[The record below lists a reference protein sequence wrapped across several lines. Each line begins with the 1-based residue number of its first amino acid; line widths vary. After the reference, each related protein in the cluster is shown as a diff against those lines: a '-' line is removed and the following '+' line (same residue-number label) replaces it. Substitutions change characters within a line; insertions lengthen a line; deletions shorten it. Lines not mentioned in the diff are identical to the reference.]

1 MWNKIKPILLTCTL
15 IWLIGSCVITKTKAD
30 TAISTNIL
38 PNAGT
43 TSSNMDN
50 FDLDGVQSGSTGFL
64 NNNSTHNGFD
74 ITCQTQVNNSCGRA
88 FSGELEASHDI
99 KVSANGTLLNI
110 QGVENGTT
118 YTSTQKKLD
127 GGIGL
132 DSSFSVQNCEW
143 SGSANPCGSSS
154 GAQDSY
160 NLHIKIKDNNGNTL
174 AEMTTTRLDDAGY
187 YGNSKQFTDSL
198 IWNGVGA
205 SSYEWYW
212 EGIDGSGST
221 SSVTLGPNLLGAE
234 LLLDF
239 PTEDYEVFTLQE
251 IEELNEA
258 LGTANLT
265 ENEIW
270 DVISGIESVVE
281 EKLIIGGNL
290 ETEAKVELNVQA
302 TGLTLEIASTKTG
315 AVIMESPMVQEE
327 FSSVLEEMP
336 IETLKEEMIAMVQE
350 EMPFMEIMEEMT
362 PSPPPME
369 MIEEME
375 EEEPPMMTMRPGP
388 MMEERPAP
396 TEEGPPSSRSPM
408 PMMIEEEPQEEKP
421 QQMTSRP
428 METAPAKKETT
439 NAPKEETRKSE
450 PTPTK
455 QEEPQE
461 EKTREEP
468 QETFTEET
476 PKENAP
482 RETAREEKKPSSEG
496 SVKST
501 RTKTASSKEQKAIQE
516 GKAKAA
522 NIARIMDKVDQN
534 VKDKSK
540 NLQLKNLI
548 KLDAMASDQMSLNV
562 YNVPFYQPKD
572 IYLNQLNIQDNRQIY
587 FNVNLATYVQND
599 KITVN
604 TKKLNEIKLKKR
616 ELLLELER
624 LRNG

>member
-1 MWNKIKPILLTCTL
+1 MTIAYRH
-15 IWLIGSCVITKTKAD
+15 GSCGMRSALND
-30 TAISTNIL
+30 WTNEPL
-38 PNAGT
+38 
-43 TSSNMDN
+43 
-50 FDLDGVQSGSTGFL
+50 
-64 NNNSTHNGFD
+64 
-74 ITCQTQVNNSCGRA
+74 
-88 FSGELEASHDI
+88 
-99 KVSANGTLLNI
+99 
-110 QGVENGTT
+110 
-118 YTSTQKKLD
+118 
-127 GGIGL
+127 
-132 DSSFSVQNCEW
+132 
-143 SGSANPCGSSS
+143 
-154 GAQDSY
+154 
-160 NLHIKIKDNNGNTL
+160 
-174 AEMTTTRLDDAGY
+174 
-187 YGNSKQFTDSL
+187 
-198 IWNGVGA
+198 
-205 SSYEWYW
+205 
-212 EGIDGSGST
+212 
-221 SSVTLGPNLLGAE
+221 
-234 LLLDF
+234 
-239 PTEDYEVFTLQE
+239 
-251 IEELNEA
+251 EELNEA

-290 ETEAKVELNVQA
+290 ETEARVELNVQA

-327 FSSVLEEMP
+327 FSSVFEEMP

-388 MMEERPAP
+388 MIEERPAP
-396 TEEGPPSSRSPM
+396 TEEGSPSSRSPM

-421 QQMTSRP
+421 QQMASRP

-439 NAPKEETRKSE
+439 NAPKEETRKPE
-450 PTPTK
+450 PTSTK

>member
-1 MWNKIKPILLTCTL
+1 MWNKIKPILLTFAL

-302 TGLTLEIASTKTG
+302 TGLTLEIASTKTET
-315 AVIMESPMVQEE
+315 VIMESPMIQEE
-327 FSSVLEEMP
+327 FSSVFEEMP

-388 MMEERPAP
+388 MIEEGPAP
-396 TEEGPPSSRSPM
+396 TEEGSPSSRSPM
-408 PMMIEEEPQEEKP
+408 PMMIEEEPQEEKT
-421 QQMTSRP
+421 QQMESIP
-428 METAPAKKETT
+428 MEKAPAKK
-439 NAPKEETRKSE
+439 
-450 PTPTK
+450 
-455 QEEPQE
+455 
-461 EKTREEP
+461 
-468 QETFTEET
+468 
-476 PKENAP
+476 
-482 RETAREEKKPSSEG
+482 
-496 SVKST
+496 
-501 RTKTASSKEQKAIQE
+501 
-516 GKAKAA
+516 
-522 NIARIMDKVDQN
+522 
-534 VKDKSK
+534 
-540 NLQLKNLI
+540 
-548 KLDAMASDQMSLNV
+548 
-562 YNVPFYQPKD
+562 
-572 IYLNQLNIQDNRQIY
+572 
-587 FNVNLATYVQND
+587 
-599 KITVN
+599 
-604 TKKLNEIKLKKR
+604 
-616 ELLLELER
+616 
-624 LRNG
+624 